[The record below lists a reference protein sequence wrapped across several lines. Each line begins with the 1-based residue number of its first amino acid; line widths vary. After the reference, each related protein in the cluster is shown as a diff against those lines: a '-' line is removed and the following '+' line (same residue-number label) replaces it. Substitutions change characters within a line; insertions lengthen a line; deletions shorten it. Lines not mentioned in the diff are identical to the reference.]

1 MNTPNTIDLATV
13 KPLARLGRNA
23 IRHGL
28 REGTGAI
35 LRAWGVQALYGRH
48 SAEQIAVANVALSG
62 YRCAARREKNPN
74 VVIVESV
81 NAAGDMIDVFEFAMS
96 DYLRAA

>member
-1 MNTPNTIDLATV
+1 MNTIDLATV

-35 LRAWGVQALYGRH
+35 LRAWGITAQWGQFT
-48 SAEQIAVANVALSG
+48 AEQNSVAYGAELGIRAAVKLERDATADITRLRDLAG
-62 YRCAARREKNPN
+62 EN
-74 VVIVESV
+74 VV
-81 NAAGDMIDVFEFAMS
+81 AFDFAMG
-96 DYLRAA
+96 DYRSAA